1 MSDWMI
7 SKKRYWGLALPIFP
21 CVQCGTFDVIGSR
34 EELRE
39 RAVDGWDKFDGHTPH
54 RPWVDEVKIACSQCG
69 KALTRIKDVGNPW
82 LDAGIVGFS
91 TLRWREDPEY
101 WKRWFPADLVTE
113 SFPGQFRNWFYSL
126 LAMSTV
132 LAGQAPFR
140 KLFGYALMKAED
152 GREMHKSWGNAI
164 EFVEAA
170 EKAGVDAMRWV
181 FASHVPDQNL
191 LFGYDTITEARRK
204 FLTLWNV
211 YSFYVTYANVDDFD
225 PRTAPV
231 PMADRNLLDRWIIG
245 SLHQLIGQ
253 ARESFSEYKVHTF
266 MRRFERFVDDLSTW
280 YVRRSRRR
288 FWKSET
294 GRDKLAAYQ
303 TLHEVLVTVAELL
316 APIAPFVTEEMYQN
330 LVRSWDEGAPI
341 SVHHR
346 TYPVAKPE
354 LTDEALNRAMNAVL
368 AIVELGRQTRQRAGI
383 KVRQPLAQLIVR
395 LPDAAT
401 RATIRPLE
409 DQITE
414 ELNVKT
420 VEFRDD
426 LSDLVRHTVKLDPKK
441 AGPRLGASMQKV
453 LEAVKNL
460 TPAALLG
467 YNAGAP
473 LDVEVGGQ
481 RYTLLAEE
489 LVVEPVAVRGW
500 AVGASDALM
509 VVIST
514 EVTKELKQ
522 EGLVREVI
530 RLVQDLRK
538 TRGLNVSDRIA
549 LHLDASPFLR
559 TAVESNLDILKQE
572 TLAVRVSFDMPA
584 AAPSEAKV
592 ETETLRFDLEPAT
605 M

>member
-1 MSDWMI
+1 
-7 SKKRYWGLALPIFP
+7 
-21 CVQCGTFDVIGSR
+21 
-34 EELRE
+34 
-39 RAVDGWDKFDGHTPH
+39 
-54 RPWVDEVKIACSQCG
+54 
-69 KALTRIKDVGNPW
+69 
-82 LDAGIVGFS
+82 
-91 TLRWREDPEY
+91 
-101 WKRWFPADLVTE
+101 
-113 SFPGQFRNWFYSL
+113 
-126 LAMSTV
+126 
-132 LAGQAPFR
+132 
-140 KLFGYALMKAED
+140 
-152 GREMHKSWGNAI
+152 
-164 EFVEAA
+164 
-170 EKAGVDAMRWV
+170 
-181 FASHVPDQNL
+181 
-191 LFGYDTITEARRK
+191 
-204 FLTLWNV
+204 
-211 YSFYVTYANVDDFD
+211 
-225 PRTAPV
+225 
-231 PMADRNLLDRWIIG
+231 
-245 SLHQLIGQ
+245 
-253 ARESFSEYKVHTF
+253 
-266 MRRFERFVDDLSTW
+266 
-280 YVRRSRRR
+280 
-288 FWKSET
+288 
-294 GRDKLAAYQ
+294 
-303 TLHEVLVTVAELL
+303 
-316 APIAPFVTEEMYQN
+316 
-330 LVRSWDEGAPI
+330 
-341 SVHHR
+341 
-346 TYPVAKPE
+346 
-354 LTDEALNRAMNAVL
+354 MNAVL